1 MSHFDL
7 FIDDDNEIKFDV
19 MIEGTDSGSVSSRHI
34 KESGAGFEV
43 GFDASKVSGNEIY
56 FVVPNLKNVLREG
69 NTPARLEI
77 FIDDRRFIPLDM
89 TVALKKS
96 VKVEAAV
103 KTNRITRTP
112 KVSAILSEDSKA
124 ASINID
130 TKKKSKRTLEDLIS
144 KIERN

>member
-19 MIEGTDSGSVSSRHI
+19 TIEGTDAGSVSSRLVI
-34 KESGAGFEV
+34 ESGSGFEV

-56 FVVPNLKNVLREG
+56 FVVPSLKNVLREG
-69 NTPARLEI
+69 NTPARLEV
-77 FIDDRRFIPLDM
+77 FIDDRRFVPLDM
-89 TVALKKS
+89 TVDLKKS

-103 KTNRITRTP
+103 RTTRVPRTP
-112 KVSAILSEDSKA
+112 KVSAILSEDSGTSKV
-124 ASINID
+124 SVT
-130 TKKKSKRTLEDLIS
+130 TKKKKKRTLEDLIN

>member
-19 MIEGTDSGSVSSRHI
+19 TIEGTDAGSVSSRLVI
-34 KESGAGFEV
+34 ESGSGFEV
-43 GFDASKVSGNEIY
+43 GFDATKVSGNEIY

-69 NTPARLEI
+69 STPARLEV
-77 FIDDRRFIPLDM
+77 FIDDRRFVPLDM
-89 TVALKKS
+89 TVGLKKS

-103 KTNRITRTP
+103 KTTRVSRTP
-112 KVSAILSEDSKA
+112 KVSAILSEDNGTSRVSVA
-124 ASINID
+124 
-130 TKKKSKRTLEDLIS
+130 TKKKSKKTLEDLIS

>member
-19 MIEGTDSGSVSSRHI
+19 KIEGTDAGSVSSRLVI
-34 KESGAGFEV
+34 ESGSGFEV

-56 FVVPNLKNVLREG
+56 FVVPSLKNVLREG
-69 NTPARLEI
+69 NTPARLEV
-77 FIDDRRFIPLDM
+77 FIDDRRFVPLDM
-89 TVALKKS
+89 TVDLKKS

-103 KTNRITRTP
+103 KTTRISRVPT
-112 KVSAILSEDSKA
+112 VSAILSEDSKP
-124 ASINID
+124 SNSV
-130 TKKKSKRTLEDLIS
+130 TSKKKSKRTLEDLIN

>member
-19 MIEGTDSGSVSSRHI
+19 TIEGTDSGSVSSRLVI
-34 KESGAGFEV
+34 ESGSGFEV

-56 FVVPNLKNVLREG
+56 FVVPSLKNVLREG

-77 FIDDRRFIPLDM
+77 FIDDRRFVPLDM
-89 TVALKKS
+89 TVDLKKS

-103 KTNRITRTP
+103 RTTRVARTP
-112 KVSAILSEDSKA
+112 TVSAILSEDSKSSTA
-124 ASINID
+124 KIT